1 MTIKLKKP
9 KAARKQSTSMTGRI
23 LGNPQKAAPGSAEP
37 KSGEPIERTE
47 LRRVDEML
55 RRIERKGKALSA
67 GADRLLR
74 RVS

>member
-9 KAARKQSTSMTGRI
+9 KAVRKQSASMTGRI
-23 LGNPQKAAPGSAEP
+23 LGNTKKATPGSAER
-37 KSGEPIERTE
+37 KSGEPIERVE

-67 GADRLLR
+67 DADRLLR

>member
-1 MTIKLKKP
+1 
-9 KAARKQSTSMTGRI
+9 MTGRI
-23 LGNPQKAAPGSAEP
+23 LGNPKKAAPGSAER
-37 KSGEPIERTE
+37 KSGEPIERAE

-67 GADRLLR
+67 DADRLLR